1 VTTKKLIREFS
12 TIFSSE
18 VLLLAA
24 SFISFPILARLL
36 SKEDYGFMSLVTM
49 SLMLVANVASGGL
62 NNSVLRYFGKYVEK
76 IDRIVFVNSLRLT
89 TLVLSLLAMS
99 GFVIISVIAS
109 SLGSLQTGFI
119 SVLLISSLLI
129 PIRALTRIELSFLRI
144 SEHVMLMNSFNLLI
158 RYGGIAAGI
167 GLIYRYKALSALYVG
182 TIVAEVLVLVVIYI
196 VISTRMTE
204 LAFRPLLSKEQVKE
218 AFSYGLPLAV
228 SGLLTFFLSSTDR
241 YVIGYFLSAES
252 VADYTVAINFC
263 NYPIE
268 ILRNVYLATFVPLIM
283 NSWNRTDE
291 GEVNT
296 QNLTNFIASY
306 FWLAVPV
313 VCGLIMTDV
322 EGIKLLAGNRY
333 AAVPYLTPLMATS
346 FALNGM
352 NFVFI
357 AGLLYKKRTKLVLYL
372 NVITGFF
379 NLILNL
385 ILVPS
390 IGIYGAAIA
399 SLTSYTIFIVIA
411 SCLSRKEMSFA
422 VPLKDIV
429 LSVSAGVFMLV
440 MYKIVSSYGVVK
452 FTLAI
457 KVCVGI
463 ISYAAFVLLF
473 AKSRVRT
480 LTNAFKPSAVAL

>member
-1 VTTKKLIREFS
+1 
-12 TIFSSE
+12 
-18 VLLLAA
+18 
-24 SFISFPILARLL
+24 
-36 SKEDYGFMSLVTM
+36 
-49 SLMLVANVASGGL
+49 
-62 NNSVLRYFGKYVEK
+62 
-76 IDRIVFVNSLRLT
+76 
-89 TLVLSLLAMS
+89 
-99 GFVIISVIAS
+99 
-109 SLGSLQTGFI
+109 
-119 SVLLISSLLI
+119 
-129 PIRALTRIELSFLRI
+129 
-144 SEHVMLMNSFNLLI
+144 MNSFNLLI

-167 GLIYRYKALSALYVG
+167 SLIYWYKALSALYVG
-182 TIVAEVLVLVVIYI
+182 TIVAEALVLVIIYV
-196 VISTRMTE
+196 VISARLSE
-204 LAFRPLLSKEQVKE
+204 LAVKPSLSKEHVKE

-228 SGLLTFFLSSTDR
+228 SGLLSYFLSSTDR

-283 NSWNRTDE
+283 NSWNKVDS
-291 GEVNT
+291 GEINT
-296 QNLTNFIASY
+296 QNITNFVASY
-306 FWLAVPV
+306 FWLAVPI
-313 VCGLIMTDV
+313 VCGLAMTDV

-352 NFVFI
+352 SFVYI
-357 AGLLYKKRTKLVLYL
+357 AGLLYKKRTKAVLYL
-372 NVITGFF
+372 NVSTGIL

-399 SLTSYTIFIVIA
+399 SLSSYSIFILIA
-411 SCLSRKEMSFA
+411 SRLSRREMTFE
-422 VPLKDIV
+422 VPVKDIV
-429 LSVSAGVFMLV
+429 LSISAGIFMLV
-440 MYKIVSSYGVVK
+440 MYKTVSNYGAVK

-457 KVCVGI
+457 KMLVGI

-480 LTNAFKPSAVAL
+480 LTNAFKPSAVTL

>member
-1 VTTKKLIREFS
+1 MPTKKLIREFS

-36 SKEDYGFMSLVTM
+36 SKADYGYMSLVTM
-49 SLMLVANVASGGL
+49 SLMLVANIASGGL
-62 NNSVLRYFGKYVEK
+62 NNSVLRYFGKYKEK
-76 IDRIVFVNSLRLT
+76 FDRTLFVNSLRIT
-89 TLVLSLLAMS
+89 TLMLGLLAMA
-99 GFVIISVIAS
+99 GYVIVSVIS
-109 SLGSLQTGFI
+109 SSVGSLHSSFF
-119 SVLLISSLLI
+119 SVLLISSFLI
-129 PIRALTRIELSFLRI
+129 PIRAMTRIELSFLRI
-144 SEHVMLMNSFNLLI
+144 SDHVMLMNSFNLLI

-167 GLIYRYKALSALYVG
+167 GLIYWYKSLSALYVG
-182 TIVAEVLVLVVIYI
+182 TIVAEAFVLVIIYV

-204 LAFRPLLSKEQVKE
+204 LAFKPSLSKVHVNE

-228 SGLLTFFLSSTDR
+228 SGLLSYFLSSTDR

-283 NSWNRTDE
+283 NSWNKVDT

-296 QNLTNFIASY
+296 QNMTNFVASY
-306 FWLAVPV
+306 FWLAVPI
-313 VCGLIMTDV
+313 VCGLAMTDV

-352 NFVFI
+352 NFI
-357 AGLLYKKRTKLVLYL
+357 YTAGLLYKKRTKAVLYL
-372 NVITGFF
+372 NVSTGIL

-390 IGIYGAAIA
+390 IGIFGAAIA
-399 SLTSYTIFIVIA
+399 SLTSYSIFILIA
-411 SCLSRKEMSFA
+411 SRLSRREMTYTIP
-422 VPLKDIV
+422 VKDIV
-429 LSVSAGVFMLV
+429 LSILAGIFMLLI
-440 MYKIVSSYGVVK
+440 YKTASRYGVLDL
-452 FTLAI
+452 TLGG
-457 KVCVGI
+457 KVLIGI

-480 LTNAFKPSAVAL
+480 LTNAFKPSTATL